1 MGTHDLRRGET
12 TRCLSCRA
20 DAVTLQDIK
29 GRAFDLRDEYDLVF
43 DESLRLPVC
52 GACGELHLR
61 GTSLRRFSSVLER
74 LHAAKKREA
83 IESFVAVIDREFAD
97 VPRQSWEA
105 ILGISPGYLS
115 RLLKGTRNLTT
126 PLEVLMRGVAQE
138 PAQALR
144 FIAHSRRLPDALAE
158 YLRKGGSRQR
168 V

>member
-1 MGTHDLRRGET
+1 
-12 TRCLSCRA
+12 
-20 DAVTLQDIK
+20 
-29 GRAFDLRDEYDLVF
+29 
-43 DESLRLPVC
+43 
-52 GACGELHLR
+52 
-61 GTSLRRFSSVLER
+61 
-74 LHAAKKREA
+74 
-83 IESFVAVIDREFAD
+83 VAVIDREFAD

-105 ILGISPGYLS
+105 MLGISPGYLS
-115 RLLKGTRNLTT
+115 RLLKGTRNLST